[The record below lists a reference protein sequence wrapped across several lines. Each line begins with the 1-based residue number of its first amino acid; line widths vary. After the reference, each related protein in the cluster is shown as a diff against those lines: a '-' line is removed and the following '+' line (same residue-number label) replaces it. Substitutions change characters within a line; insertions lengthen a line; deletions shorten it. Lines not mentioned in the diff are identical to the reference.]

1 MNDNEKEL
9 HRLAALGAGYE
20 INQGE
25 AGYSSLKNTRPETLW
40 SPANNPADSFRLARD
55 CNLMVDFGNGM
66 VTWPL
71 EVTGK
76 DTDPLRA
83 TMEAIFLA
91 AVEIGKARE
100 KRGF

>member
-9 HRLAALGAGYE
+9 HRLAALAAGYE
-20 INQGE
+20 VYFWSDKVARMDLPLRPLWNPRND
-25 AGYSSLKNTRPETLW
+25 AG
-40 SPANNPADSFRLARD
+40 DSFRLASS
-55 CNLMVDFGNGM
+55 CNLTVDFGNSM
-66 VTWPL
+66 VEWPP
-71 EVTGK
+71 EVMGK
-76 DTDPLRA
+76 GADPLRA